1 MAVYTERS
9 LEILGVFT
17 KDMKIYKWYIE
28 KYFYWLLTST
38 NTSLSILMEN
48 RFLGSHIYRVKC
60 RNVSKSIIIRLFVRV
75 FRILYKLTGKNS
87 PEHHQGWR
95 DYSIICIQGMDH
107 VVVDAMMALGSWSS
121 CWVRTA
127 LDYTTCNSI
136 TTHMSLLAA
145 LICPRIVISY
155 LIPSQGQMY
164 LNGITVLNKIYHF
177 VKDFFIF

>member
-38 NTSLSILMEN
+38 NTSLSILIEKN
-48 RFLGSHIYRVKC
+48 RCLSSHSYMVKYG
-60 RNVSKSIIIRLFVRV
+60 NVSKSVYIRLFVRV

-95 DYSIICIQGMDH
+95 DYSIICIQYRAWTTSSSMSWWPEAVGA
-107 VVVDAMMALGSWSS
+107 DAELQLHLTTLIGSNYKL
-121 CWVRTA
+121 C
-127 LDYTTCNSI
+127 
-136 TTHMSLLAA
+136 MSLT
-145 LICPRIVISY
+145 IQKSY
-155 LIPSQGQMY
+155 
-164 LNGITVLNKIYHF
+164 GIFYQIYYP
-177 VKDFFIF
+177 

>member
-48 RFLGSHIYRVKC
+48 RLLGSHIYRVKC
-60 RNVSKSIIIRLFVRV
+60 GNVSQSIIIRLFVRV

-95 DYSIICIQGMDH
+95 YYSIICIQGMDH
-107 VVVDAMMALGSWSS
+107 VVVDVMMGRGSWSW
-121 CWVRTA
+121 CWVTTT
-127 LDYTTCNSI
+127 LDYTN
-136 TTHMSLLAA
+136 
-145 LICPRIVISY
+145 R
-155 LIPSQGQMY
+155 
-164 LNGITVLNKIYHF
+164 K
-177 VKDFFIF
+177 

>member
-38 NTSLSILMEN
+38 NTSLSILIEKN
-48 RFLGSHIYRVKC
+48 RCLSTHSYMVKYG
-60 RNVSKSIIIRLFVRV
+60 NVSKSVYIRLFVRV

-107 VVVDAMMALGSWSS
+107 VVVDAMMAWGSWSS

-127 LDYTTCNSI
+127 LEYTTCNSI
-136 TTHMSLLAA
+136 TTLIGLLDFLFAHE
-145 LICPRIVISY
+145 LLY
-155 LIPSQGQMY
+155 LTLSQAKVRC
-164 LNGITVLNKIYHF
+164 I
-177 VKDFFIF
+177 